1 MAKEKIT
8 DVIYDLALPLAK
20 EKGLDIYEVEFKK
33 EGSDHVLRVIL
44 DTPEDAENEQYVSIN
59 DCEDVSRALSDIL
72 DEKDP
77 IKEAYVLEVTSPG
90 LDRPLK
96 KEKDF
101 LRFNGKSIDVGLYKA
116 VNGSKV
122 VTGILSSYENGNVTV
137 KLPDESLFTIP
148 KNDISSV
155 KLTVIF

>member
-8 DVIYDLALPLAK
+8 DIIYDLAFPLAK
-20 EKGLDIYEVEFKK
+20 EKGLDIYDVEFKK
-33 EGSDHVLRVIL
+33 EGSGHVLRVIL
-44 DTPEDAENEQYVSIN
+44 DTLEDAENEQYVSIN
-59 DCEDVSRALSDIL
+59 DCEDVSRILSDIL

-101 LRFNGKSIDVGLYKA
+101 IRFKGKSVDISLYKA

-137 KLPDESLFTIP
+137 KLPDESLCTIE

-155 KLTVIF
+155 KLTLIF

>member
-20 EKGLDIYEVEFKK
+20 GKGLDIYEVEFKK

-44 DTPEDAENEQYVSIN
+44 DTFEDAENEQYVSIN

-122 VTGILSSYENGNVTV
+122 VTGILSTYENGNVTV

>member
-44 DTPEDAENEQYVSIN
+44 DTSEDAENEQYVSIN

-101 LRFNGKSIDVGLYKA
+101 ERFNGKSIDVGLYKA
-116 VNGSKV
+116 VNGSKI
-122 VTGILSSYENGNVTV
+122 VTGILSSYEDGNVTV
-137 KLPDESLFTIP
+137 KLPDESLCTIL

>member
-20 EKGLDIYEVEFKK
+20 GKGLDIYEVEFKK

-44 DTPEDAENEQYVSIN
+44 DTFEDAENEQYVSIN

>member
-8 DVIYDLALPLAK
+8 DTIYDLALPLAK

-72 DEKDP
+72 DQKDP

-137 KLPDESLFTIP
+137 KLPDESLCTIS